1 MWQIT
6 GHVRAVQMLQH
17 GLETGRP
24 AHAYLITGQEHIGKM
39 KLALTLAQALNCTG
53 DDPPCGACTA
63 CTKIAS
69 GGHADVRVIGL
80 AADEEKEKK
89 SISTEQVQD
98 MQHDANL
105 PPFEGRHKVFIIDNA
120 ELLSLNAAN
129 RLLKTLEEPVRNVTF
144 IILTVNEKLLPATVV
159 SRCQRLELMP
169 VKTEDITAA
178 LTARDVPQEKA
189 DLLARLSHGCPGW
202 AFTAIED
209 ESLLTAR
216 NEEMERLLEIIR
228 GDTVTRFTWAA
239 QAASR
244 FAQNRKAVYGLLDT
258 WRDYWHDLMLVKL
271 GCHVMITNIDRRE
284 EIAGLAEGYDLDA
297 IRRTIAG
304 IEAAADHMR
313 RNVNPRLA
321 LEVLMIDIPPV
332 KEAAGLQQSAARP

>member
-1 MWQIT
+1 ME
-6 GHVRAVQMLQH
+6 MLRH
-17 GLETGRP
+17 GLESGRP

-53 DDPPCGACTA
+53 DNPPCDACTA
-63 CTKIAS
+63 CAKIAA
-69 GGHADVRVIGL
+69 GGHADVRIIGL

-120 ELLSLNAAN
+120 DLLSLNAAN
-129 RLLKTLEEPVRNVTF
+129 RLLKTLEEPVPNVTF
-144 IILTVNEKLLPATVV
+144 ILLTVNETLLPVTVV

-169 VKTEDITAA
+169 VNAEDIAAA
-178 LTARDVPQEKA
+178 LVERGMETEKA

-202 AFTAIED
+202 AFTAAED
-209 ESLLTAR
+209 EGLLASR

-228 GDTVTRFTWAA
+228 GDTVARFTWVAQVAA
-239 QAASR
+239 R
-244 FAQNRKAVYGLLDT
+244 FSQNRKAVYSLLDT
-258 WRDYWHDLMLVKL
+258 WRDYWRDLMLVKL
-271 GCHVMITNIDRRE
+271 GCHAMITNIDRKE
-284 EIAGLAEGYDLDA
+284 EIDHLAAGYDLEA
-297 IRRTIAG
+297 IRRFISG
-304 IEAAADHMR
+304 IEATAGQLR

-321 LEVLMIDIPPV
+321 LEVLMIDIPPA
-332 KEAAGLQQSAARP
+332 KEAADACLKNGRP